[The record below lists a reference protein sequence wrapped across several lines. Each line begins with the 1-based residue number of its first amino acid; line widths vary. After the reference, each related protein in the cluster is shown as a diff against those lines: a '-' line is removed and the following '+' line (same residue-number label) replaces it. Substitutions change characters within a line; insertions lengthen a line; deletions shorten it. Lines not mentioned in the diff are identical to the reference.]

1 MLNST
6 KILFKVKAMNKRKYF
21 SWTDEKR
28 TELRAFVNAFEDPK
42 TAFKHAAELF
52 GVSENSCM
60 GAYHYEPKKPII
72 IEVDP
77 EDLEPRKERVM
88 TSRKAKEVSVE
99 KPEQV
104 VIEAPVAKTWKLK
117 MDIHNDVNNDCL
129 VIHVNDSVTVLKVGD
144 IIVTLEV

>member
-1 MLNST
+1 MT
-6 KILFKVKAMNKRKYF
+6 KRKYF

-28 TELRAFVNAFEDPK
+28 KELRDFVNAYPDIK
-42 TAFKHAAELF
+42 AAFKDAALLF

-60 GAYHYEPKKPII
+60 GAYHYEPKKPIV

-77 EDLEPRKERVM
+77 EDLEPRKERAM
-88 TSRKAKEVSVE
+88 KGRKRKEVSIKELIAEVSE
-99 KPEQV
+99 
-104 VIEAPVAKTWKLK
+104 PVAKTWKLK

-129 VIHVNDSVTVLKVGD
+129 VIHVNDSVTILKVGD